1 MLVKQPWIQTYEGI
15 QFTMLE
21 PRVEDINILD
31 IAHALSQE
39 PRFGG
44 HAKRHYSVAQ
54 HCVNLSKFAGSEK
67 LRRLLH
73 DAPEAYLKDIPRPYK
88 YAPGVKEVLRP
99 IEARMEVAVAA
110 RFGLELP
117 LVDAAVKRDDD
128 ILLATEAWHLMRPDH
143 FDEWEPSPHL
153 YRADDEVCAD
163 LGLDFTYWPDELAEL
178 RYLQQFIRLTEGT

>member
-1 MLVKQPWIQTYEGI
+1 MKQPWIQTYEGI

-44 HAKRHYSVAQ
+44 HAKHHYSVAQ
-54 HCVNLSKFAGSEK
+54 HCVNLSKFAGGRLEK

-88 YAPGVKEVLRP
+88 YAPGVKKVLRP

-117 LVDAAVKRDDD
+117 LVGAAVKRDDN
-128 ILLATEAWHLMRPDH
+128 ILLATEAWHLMRPGH

-153 YRADDEVCAD
+153 DRVDDEVCAD
-163 LGLDFTYWPDELAEL
+163 LGLDFAYWPDELAEL